1 MISHLETDTKAKMPE
16 YEDQIVCPYCGD
28 VDYECT
34 DYPDDLKQDG
44 DSTTVTC
51 GGCGKDHNVIISISI
66 AYLSEPI
73 PEAPSHV

>member
-1 MISHLETDTKAKMPE
+1 MPE
-16 YEDQIVCPYCGD
+16 YEDLIVCPYCGD
-28 VDYECT
+28 VDYDSF
-34 DYPDDLKQDG
+34 DYPRELKLDG

-66 AYLSEPI
+66 AYLSEAI